1 MHRPDS
7 STAETRAS
15 TLRPPVTIV
24 ARTVGVAPGSRR
36 VSGTEVQLAALVT
49 GYLAIGGSVTLIC
62 REATLPPHPRL
73 KVHAVPAPGRPFALS
88 EPIFIALASIAIRRW
103 RHGLLH
109 STGAIVL
116 SRVDM
121 TTVHFCHTA
130 YASKGLASRA
140 SRRAARHRVNA
151 WTASHVS
158 IAMERWCYRPSRI
171 GVLVGPSQGLVRE
184 IQTHFPLLAERAVVI
199 HNGVDRDVFSPQ
211 PDGGRSATRRSV
223 SLPDDALV
231 AIFVGGD
238 WARKG
243 LGKII
248 SALRSADDWYLIV
261 VGDGDLQT
269 YRSLAEACGLLERVR
284 FVGPRLDVAA
294 LYSAADA
301 FVFPSDYEAAPLV
314 TYEAAASGLPLLLSR
329 INGAEELL
337 EEGHNGWFVASAEEI
352 ASRLTQLSADRSMLA
367 RMGVAARE
375 STRAYTWTYMAARY
389 AELYESL
396 DRRVKR

>member
-1 MHRPDS
+1 
-7 STAETRAS
+7 
-15 TLRPPVTIV
+15 
-24 ARTVGVAPGSRR
+24 
-36 VSGTEVQLAALVT
+36 
-49 GYLAIGGSVTLIC
+49 
-62 REATLPPHPRL
+62 
-73 KVHAVPAPGRPFALS
+73 
-88 EPIFIALASIAIRRW
+88 
-103 RHGLLH
+103 
-109 STGAIVL
+109 
-116 SRVDM
+116 
-121 TTVHFCHTA
+121 
-130 YASKGLASRA
+130 
-140 SRRAARHRVNA
+140 
-151 WTASHVS
+151 
-158 IAMERWCYRPSRI
+158 MERWCYRPSRI

-301 FVFPSDYEAAPLV
+301 FVFPSDYEAA
-314 TYEAAASGLPLLLSR
+314 ASGLPLLLSR